1 MGARPSCGASVE
13 SRVVTGVRPSHV
25 PRCVHP
31 IRGERGGHQYCA
43 ASGVRWG
50 RAARGDYV
58 ESKGGRCVSTSD
70 YFLLTSV
77 RAGSLGALSRAPAP
91 SDLALQAPDRTSDGL
106 DGAPRIP
113 AFVLV
118 WTPVRAP
125 WTLSCSLKTSRHESQ
140 TLQPAA
146 LAPLRGQQISF
157 CVLEALSRALPSQA
171 CVPTRIKS

>member
-25 PRCVHP
+25 PRCVHS
-31 IRGERGGHQYCA
+31 IRGEKGGHQCCA
-43 ASGVRWG
+43 ASGVRSG
-50 RAARGDYV
+50 RAARSDYD

-91 SDLALQAPDRTSDGL
+91 SNLALQAPDRTSDVL
-106 DGAPRIP
+106 DAAPRIP
-113 AFVLV
+113 A
-118 WTPVRAP
+118 
-125 WTLSCSLKTSRHESQ
+125 STSRHESQ

-146 LAPLRGQQISF
+146 LAPLRGQQTF
-157 CVLEALSRALPSQA
+157 VRVLHALSRALPA
-171 CVPTRIKS
+171 HA